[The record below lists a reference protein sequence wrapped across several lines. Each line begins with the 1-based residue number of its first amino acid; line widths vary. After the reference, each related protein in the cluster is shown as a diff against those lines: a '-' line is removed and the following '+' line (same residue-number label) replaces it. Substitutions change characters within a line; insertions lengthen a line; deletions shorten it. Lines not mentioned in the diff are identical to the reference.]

1 MDLREREERKDRKR
15 EVVRWRN
22 PSDIVAAGGRQTNL
36 FKNVASNVGKRDGG
50 VDITDI
56 YKSSSAIVFQV
67 MRRNK
72 VESVSGGDR
81 AGRRG

>member
-1 MDLREREERKDRKR
+1 MREREERKDRKR

-36 FKNVASNVGKRDGG
+36 FKNVASDVGKRDGG

-56 YKSSSAIVFQV
+56 YKSSSSSAIVFQV